1 MDRSAGLEQRLMWF
15 SPKLDQAQ
23 GPVPRQSG
31 VHEGM
36 GLEGTLKSHLS
47 FLPASL
53 QAHVEIFIFFFK
65 NSSII
70 VLMNFN
76 SFMGYRSRGV
86 LMFLHA
92 PDSPPAFH
100 GLGSLP
106 RLLPT
111 GE

>member
-1 MDRSAGLEQRLMWF
+1 MWF

-36 GLEGTLKSHLS
+36 DLEGTLKSHLS

-76 SFMGYRSRGV
+76 SFMGYRSRGDPLNQQTEPEKKELQV
-86 LMFLHA
+86 FFRQRENVFSVMA
-92 PDSPPAFH
+92 W
-100 GLGSLP
+100 
-106 RLLPT
+106 RLVV
-111 GE
+111 